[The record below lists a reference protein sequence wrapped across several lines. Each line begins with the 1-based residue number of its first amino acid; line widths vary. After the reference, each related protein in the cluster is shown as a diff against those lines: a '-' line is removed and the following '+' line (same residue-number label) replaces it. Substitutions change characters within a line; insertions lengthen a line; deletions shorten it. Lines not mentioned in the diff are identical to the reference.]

1 MSNQNV
7 INLDLL
13 EPEAIKQLHGN
24 LGRQL
29 EAMGQARVSTR
40 NLGYSENHEIWY
52 VNSSGPL
59 IRKIK
64 LIIWKRKIGTKWT
77 KIRTAD
83 TLGQAR
89 YNMTKIAEIYLDSKL
104 TLEQVKDTKE
114 EGDFDLLVPMTSMLY
129 VRGQLIKTGTTLID
143 LGQDILIEKK

>member
-13 EPEAIKQLHGN
+13 EPGAIKQLHEN
-24 LGRQL
+24 LGQQL
-29 EAMGQARVSTR
+29 EAM
-40 NLGYSENHEIWY
+40 
-52 VNSSGPL
+52 
-59 IRKIK
+59 
-64 LIIWKRKIGTKWT
+64 
-77 KIRTAD
+77 
-83 TLGQAR
+83 GQAR
-89 YNMTKIAEIYLDSKL
+89 YNMTKIAELYLDSKL

-114 EGDFDLLVPMTSMLY
+114 EGDFDLFVPMTSMLY